1 MTSANTSNEK
11 KRLPVFFFHGLTASS
26 KDGCNIKA
34 KVLAEGRAFVALT
47 FAEGEDS
54 LGGIK
59 DQIPMAI
66 AEIRRVVASD
76 VRFADGYVFMGHSM
90 GGLIARAVVEEMDDH
105 KVKTLVTLAA
115 PHLGLFYG
123 PQEADVTPAKHLPA
137 GIGELMLSP
146 SVFDFKAYSEK
157 EYRGKMQQ
165 DFARLSLDTDVQASN
180 AFVNLA
186 WIPPI
191 YLNAVPSSK
200 DNQRRK
206 NNFLKL
212 KEVHAFA
219 SPNDGVAAPWQT
231 GVFGH
236 YSEVSSL
243 EEIEASFEGLAMV
256 DMKQTVEYK
265 EDSYGLRTLDERGA
279 VFRHV
284 VPDVPH
290 TGWLSETALMDKEGI
305 YRIVFYRDGPFQMV
319 LNHEVTAVREACQA
333 LQVDLPSISFVI
345 VQTRYNTRLFP
356 ASPMDVDHSG
366 NEKAGAVVH
375 SGICHPIENDF
386 YLMRR
391 ADGVAAILQEEAHTE
406 WHQFVGCTSHFVQQ
420 LVVVSGFSD
429 TAPETDTGMYDVH
442 QAMKVRSGRSP
453 SEDAGMGI

>member
-76 VRFADGYVFMGHSM
+76 VRFADGYIFVGHSM

-105 KVKTLVTLAA
+105 KVNTLVTLAT
-115 PHLGLFYG
+115 PHVGLFYG

-137 GIGELMLSP
+137 GLGELMLSP

-186 WIPPI
+186 WIPVRDTWLSSNPVQPI

-236 YSEVSSL
+236 YSEVGSL

-305 YRIVFYRDGPFQMV
+305 CKFDAIFDNF
-319 LNHEVTAVREACQA
+319 VRPA
-333 LQVDLPSISFVI
+333 L
-345 VQTRYNTRLFP
+345 
-356 ASPMDVDHSG
+356 
-366 NEKAGAVVH
+366 
-375 SGICHPIENDF
+375 
-386 YLMRR
+386 
-391 ADGVAAILQEEAHTE
+391 
-406 WHQFVGCTSHFVQQ
+406 W
-420 LVVVSGFSD
+420 
-429 TAPETDTGMYDVH
+429 
-442 QAMKVRSGRSP
+442 
-453 SEDAGMGI
+453 